1 MLDFYR
7 QLGSYI
13 NQGFVIFTEN
23 DLTHT
28 MNRIGLTKRAGN
40 AKLNLDAVQLTEV
53 ELPTG
58 STVIE
63 ADRLGIALDTCGL
76 FLYQDIDHKGDCKK

>member
-1 MLDFYR
+1 MFQD
-7 QLGSYI
+7 
-13 NQGFVIFTEN
+13 IFSNGIIRLYHISITEPS
-23 DLTHT
+23 L

>member
-1 MLDFYR
+1 M
-7 QLGSYI
+7 
-13 NQGFVIFTEN
+13 QGTVPFCNKKEPS
-23 DLTHT
+23 L